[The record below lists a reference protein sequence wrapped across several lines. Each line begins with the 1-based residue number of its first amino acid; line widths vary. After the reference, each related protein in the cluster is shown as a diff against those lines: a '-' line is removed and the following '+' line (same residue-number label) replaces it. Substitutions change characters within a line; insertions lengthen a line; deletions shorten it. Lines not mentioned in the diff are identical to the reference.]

1 MVIIVRTP
9 YRSQSWACRSEDME
23 ARLGMGG
30 RVIKFSQKS
39 WLEGPISDPDLD
51 IDGPVA
57 LGRQLVSL

>member
-30 RVIKFSQKS
+30 GDQILS
-39 WLEGPISDPDLD
+39 EE
-51 IDGPVA
+51 
-57 LGRQLVSL
+57 LVRGSNFRP